1 MSLINTVV
9 IRIHVCPWDLERKLV
24 GFSGRFCHTC
34 HTFHT
39 HACHTS
45 HINHTNHTNH
55 TSHTDIAKSWRR
67 RRSADE
73 GRLSPYG
80 NCQRADSAT
89 RRVQAGTPIPSPV
102 RCVSRWRVGEP
113 EKSAGREN

>member
-1 MSLINTVV
+1 MSLINIVV

-45 HINHTNHTNH
+45 HINHTNHT
-55 TSHTDIAKSWRR
+55 SHTDNSEIMAAPEKRR
-67 RRSADE
+67 RRPPFSLWE
-73 GRLSPYG
+73 LSTSRLCHTTG
-80 NCQRADSAT
+80 
-89 RRVQAGTPIPSPV
+89 
-102 RCVSRWRVGEP
+102 
-113 EKSAGREN
+113 AGRDTDPVPRSMCIAMAGGRAREIGGAGKLK